1 MRAVAT
7 KRTVAFLIIGACVS
21 FANAWSQETKDTQPL
36 PGVVRAQALY
46 QEGMQLLKEGKTKEA
61 ESKFSSV
68 VLDYKFAKEWA
79 GRSAF
84 ELGRLREAQEKSSD
98 AIFDYKMVV
107 TLGFADENGE
117 PLRTGG
123 WRYACLCAYYGQ
135 TTELAEDW
143 LAKNPTADQKWIDE
157 VKANLAYR
165 AGRRAFD
172 KSDFDAAIREFSQSR
187 KLLPNSTL
195 ACESGFWLG
204 YTYQRLNRDAEMV
217 KSYRDLIHE
226 CPDHSRVPSAL
237 GYLIGYAVRA
247 GDTKRAEE
255 WIGLLRDK
263 YSKSFEGRFIFLT
276 LSDLRQKAGD
286 LGGAEKA
293 LKEGLAFNQDNPDY
307 TQQMW
312 GRLGDFY
319 RRNGRDQE
327 ALDAWQKSAE
337 NLKLRDAP
345 GALLKIGDYWK
356 EKEDYVRALT
366 IFQDIVSRITLKAIP
381 QRLYYRF
388 SAQQGAGY
396 CLRKLGRF
404 NEAIELY
411 QQALNDT
418 RDDDEKVSAQL
429 CLAETWFDM
438 GEKVKAI
445 TAYKELLQKYPQA
458 NENVKGLVTERL
470 KKLEG

>member
-1 MRAVAT
+1 
-7 KRTVAFLIIGACVS
+7 
-21 FANAWSQETKDTQPL
+21 
-36 PGVVRAQALY
+36 
-46 QEGMQLLKEGKTKEA
+46 
-61 ESKFSSV
+61 
-68 VLDYKFAKEWA
+68 
-79 GRSAF
+79 
-84 ELGRLREAQEKSSD
+84 
-98 AIFDYKMVV
+98 
-107 TLGFADENGE
+107 
-117 PLRTGG
+117 
-123 WRYACLCAYYGQ
+123 
-135 TTELAEDW
+135 
-143 LAKNPTADQKWIDE
+143 
-157 VKANLAYR
+157 
-165 AGRRAFD
+165 
-172 KSDFDAAIREFSQSR
+172 
-187 KLLPNSTL
+187 
-195 ACESGFWLG
+195 
-204 YTYQRLNRDAEMV
+204 
-217 KSYRDLIHE
+217 
-226 CPDHSRVPSAL
+226 
-237 GYLIGYAVRA
+237 
-247 GDTKRAEE
+247 
-255 WIGLLRDK
+255 
-263 YSKSFEGRFIFLT
+263 
-276 LSDLRQKAGD
+276 
-286 LGGAEKA
+286 
-293 LKEGLAFNQDNPDY
+293 
-307 TQQMW
+307 MW

-404 NEAIELY
+404 NEATELY